1 MISEVHLISY
11 HSSNAT
17 ELCGFVQTDFL
28 IVLRESPLPL
38 FSFLPLLQWNCGFIR
53 AEVF

>member
-17 ELCGFVQTDFL
+17 ELCGFARTDFL
-28 IVLRESPLPL
+28 IVLRESPPPL
-38 FSFLPLLQWNCGFIR
+38 FFLTPPTMELWFYSG
-53 AEVF
+53 